1 MSIDQKLSELGLELP
16 TAPKA
21 AGLYKTVFVSGKLAT
36 LSGHLPIRHDGTM
49 ITGQVGVEL
58 SVEEASQAAQMV
70 GLNILASL
78 RAEIDGLDKIERV
91 CKVLAMVNAGSGFD
105 QHPAVIN
112 GCSQLFLDVF
122 GQDRG
127 VGTRSAFGVSGL
139 PGNAAVEIE
148 GVFVLK

>member
-1 MSIDQKLSELGLELP
+1 
-16 TAPKA
+16 
-21 AGLYKTVFVSGKLAT
+21 
-36 LSGHLPIRHDGTM
+36 M

-70 GLNILASL
+70 GLNMLASL

-91 CKVLAMVNAGSGFD
+91 YKVLGMVNAGPGFD

>member
-1 MSIDQKLSELGLELP
+1 MSIDQKFSELGIELP
-16 TAPKA
+16 PAPQA
-21 AGLYKTVFVSGKLAT
+21 AGLYKTVFVSGNLAT
-36 LSGHLPIRHDGTM
+36 LSGHLPIRPDGTM

-58 SVEEASQAAQMV
+58 SVDAASQAARMV
-70 GLNILASL
+70 GLNMLASL

-91 CKVLAMVNAGSGFD
+91 CKVLGMVNAGAGFD

-122 GQDRG
+122 GQDKG

-148 GVFVLK
+148 GVFILK